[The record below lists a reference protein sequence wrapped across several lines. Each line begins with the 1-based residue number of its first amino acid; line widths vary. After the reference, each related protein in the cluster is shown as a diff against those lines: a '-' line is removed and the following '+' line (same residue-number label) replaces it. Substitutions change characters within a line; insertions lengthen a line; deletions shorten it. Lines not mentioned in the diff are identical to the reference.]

1 MRISCSAVHVVIVSG
16 MKYVGSM
23 ICTAVNCS
31 QLHDTS
37 ATSTVE
43 EGRRRVKGRVREGG
57 GLGSTRRVRGRGEGE
72 RKRVKECSRRRER
85 RRRRRETGWM
95 M

>member
-1 MRISCSAVHVVIVSG
+1 

-37 ATSTVE
+37 ATSTVRGGEE
-43 EGRRRVKGRVREGG
+43 EGE
-57 GLGSTRRVRGRGEGE
+57 GEGE
-72 RKRVKECSRRRER
+72 RRRTIRKYEEGEGER
-85 RRRRRETGWM
+85 RG
-95 M
+95 